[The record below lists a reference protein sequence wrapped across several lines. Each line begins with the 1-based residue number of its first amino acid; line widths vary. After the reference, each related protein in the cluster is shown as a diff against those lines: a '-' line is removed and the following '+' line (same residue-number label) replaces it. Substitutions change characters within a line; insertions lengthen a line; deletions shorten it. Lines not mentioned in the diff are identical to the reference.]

1 MGTPPA
7 SALFVSLTD
16 GQRVALGPRYL
27 GRALEALEAE
37 EQAQQHWA
45 RCRVCSQGYCSDYVR
60 LHREAKAQREEVLE
74 EVRSQ
79 CHLPSWKILPS

>member
-1 MGTPPA
+1 MDETPA
-7 SALFVSLTD
+7 SALFVSLTE

-37 EQAQQHWA
+37 ELAQEHWA
-45 RCRVCSQGYCSDYVR
+45 HCRRCSQGYCEEYVR
-60 LHREAKAQREEVLE
+60 LHREAKARREEVLR

-79 CHLPSWKILPS
+79 CHL

>member
-1 MGTPPA
+1 MDGTPA
-7 SALFVSLTD
+7 SALFVSLTE

-45 RCRVCSQGYCSDYVR
+45 RCRACSQEYCSNYVT

-79 CHLPSWKILPS
+79 CGL